1 MLLIDDLLMLPFSGF
16 GFVMRTLQ
24 KLAEEQY
31 TDDAP
36 VKERLL
42 ELQLRLESG
51 ELTENEYV
59 EEEAAILR
67 ELREIENRKREL
79 AGVPPEES
87 RGPFSGKVGEGSG
100 ASVTF
105 EEPEPPVTNKKPK
118 SAPPRSSARPR

>member
-42 ELQLRLESG
+42 ELQLKLESG
-51 ELTENEYV
+51 EISEEGYAQ
-59 EEEAAILR
+59 EEASIIR
-67 ELREIENRKREL
+67 ELREIENRKRAL
-79 AGVPPEES
+79 AGAPAAEHH
-87 RGPFSGKVGEGSG
+87 RGFAFTASETKAS

-105 EEPEPPVTNKKPK
+105 HQDSERK
-118 SAPPRSSARPR
+118 S